1 MQIYIKSAGFSVNQ
15 DYSWIDQS
23 GKNVDIDLSILSY
36 NVDGIKFVWKSTTE
50 AIYIFGNAF
59 TDKSRTDLYNRPLR
73 NYILLEGRMDEA
85 VFMSEC
91 FEKMLLDQ
99 KNFENLLN
107 SSIRNEGGDS
117 KAGFSADFQKIS
129 SYFDSH
135 LSGSREACK
144 LKRHLYENDSYE
156 ARQEL
161 LNELWGIRRKPVTLL
176 VGGELSD
183 SRIHAIAP
191 DRALL
196 NHFNST
202 SYRAYRG
209 SESRNSHI
217 SVKKAATVG
226 IAVGVAALTVSAL
239 ALALSEKKD

>member
-36 NVDGIKFVWKSTTE
+36 NVEGVKFVWKSTAET
-50 AIYIFGNAF
+50 IYIFGNAF
-59 TDKSRTDLYNRPLR
+59 IDKSRTDLYNRPLR
-73 NYILLEGRMDEA
+73 NYLLLEGQIDEA
-85 VFMSEC
+85 ISMFEC

-99 KNFENLLN
+99 KNFEDLLN
-107 SSIRNEGGDS
+107 SNIRNEGGDS

-135 LSGSREACK
+135 LSGVREEYK

-156 ARQEL
+156 AREGL
-161 LNELWGIRRKPVTLL
+161 LNELWSVRTKPVTLL
-176 VGGELSD
+176 VGGELSAG
-183 SRIHAIAP
+183 RMQAIAP

-196 NHFNST
+196 NNFNDAE
-202 SYRAYRG
+202 YRKYQG
-209 SESRNSHI
+209 SASGDLPK
-217 SVKKAATVG
+217 SVKKAVAVG
-226 IAVGVAALTVSAL
+226 IAVFAGTLITSVLVL
-239 ALALSEKKD
+239 ALFGNKD